1 MKLFRIL
8 ATAIVL
14 VAGLSVP
21 ALAGVETNTSGGLT
35 IQGAPLAVH
44 GYDTV
49 AYFTEGRPVVG
60 SAKHAHVH
68 KGATYRFASAEN
80 LARFKKDPEA
90 YVPQYG
96 GYCAYGVAVGAK
108 FDGDPRQWKI
118 VDGKLYLNLNE
129 DIQAT
134 WKKDIPGNIKK
145 AGANWKKISDKAPA
159 ELK

>member
-8 ATAIVL
+8 ATSLVL

-35 IQGAPLAVH
+35 VQGAPLAVH

-60 SAKHAHVH
+60 SAKHATVY
-68 KGATYRFASAEN
+68 KEATYRFASAEN

-90 YVPQYG
+90 YAPAFG

-108 FDGDPRQWKI
+108 FDGDPRKWKI

-145 AGANWKKISDKAPA
+145 AGTNWTKIVNKTPS